1 MDFHKAKGAAFFCP
15 FRSRVYD
22 QKLLLMSSIPL
33 WISPA
38 LFCHTFN
45 WSVKFPHEMGLRH
58 FFTICKWAPRNK
70 ITIKPWR
77 AIKFLQWDSRGFRV
91 NWCANGN
98 GKTWQMAQGCK
109 NSNICRAAQ
118 KYILPFYGGI
128 AKFCVW
134 YLLTYTFLDI
144 GDLKHNFRVL
154 MTF

>member
-58 FFTICKWAPRNK
+58 FFTICKWAPWNK
-70 ITIKPWR
+70 ITIKPRR

-98 GKTWQMAQGCK
+98 GKTRQMAQGCK

-144 GDLKHNFRVL
+144 GDTLSSW
-154 MTF
+154 M